1 LVSFYFRRGANRSLT
16 GKHVGIGSKPS
27 LPNIPAWLPF
37 VGMTLCALIFMF
49 IVNIITAGICGDGRD
64 GDDCAPAVPI
74 IHTLFVIVVGTCL
87 AFGLGMLLG
96 ATNQSLGL
104 QSSMLLQ
111 MVWGGV
117 LLKGDIV
124 ANIIVAA
131 VNNAVVAQS
140 LSLLSDYRAGLLLKI
155 NPRVMFLTQLLG
167 TAVGVLA
174 STLSYM
180 LVIHLSTNGTIDL
193 NQSLWP
199 NTGAQTTNMLAIL
212 FAKYGLGELFKYY
225 PGLGTTWYVCLAIGI
240 TFPIIRRRIPQRPI
254 FRNCPGWLTWQ
265 DIFPPIPILGIP
277 FFIPY
282 NLSSPP
288 QSSLHSSTMSTS
300 RTVTPTGT

>member
-1 LVSFYFRRGANRSLT
+1 
-16 GKHVGIGSKPS
+16 
-27 LPNIPAWLPF
+27 
-37 VGMTLCALIFMF
+37 MTLCALTFIF
-49 IVNIITAGICGDGRD
+49 IVNSITAGICGNGRP
-64 GDDCAPAVPI
+64 GDDCAPAVPM

-111 MVWGGV
+111 MVWGGA

-155 NPRVMFLTQLLG
+155 SPRVMFLTQLLG

-174 STLSYM
+174 STGSYM
-180 LVIHLSTNGTIDL
+180 MVIALSQSGTIDL

-199 NTGAQTTNMLAIL
+199 NTGAQTTNS
-212 FAKYGLGELFKYY
+212 KK
-225 PGLGTTWYVCLAIGI
+225 
-240 TFPIIRRRIPQRPI
+240 RRPPTRVVLHAHVHSHVTSRPHPLPPPLPLQCSP
-254 FRNCPGWLTWQ
+254 FCSRNTVWAS
-265 DIFPPIPILGIP
+265 
-277 FFIPY
+277 Y
-282 NLSSPP
+282 
-288 QSSLHSSTMSTS
+288 SSTTQASAP
-300 RTVTPTGT
+300 RGTCHHP